1 MVVRLGPSSTQ
12 TVLKLA
18 NMSPTMQ
25 RLIIGATGLISHT
38 TIDALNPYV
47 DKETR
52 KYAAVR
58 SAVKMFI
65 CTASGV
71 LTREVGQK
79 LGEWAVK
86 NGKVAVP
93 EGMSK
98 IAFASS
104 VGKVFAIVG
113 AVASIF
119 LIDVPFINKL
129 LNLVMNKF
137 INKKDKPAEKAPQ
150 VSNGGGKVNYNA

>member
-1 MVVRLGPSSTQ
+1 MVVTINPAATQ
-12 TVLKLA
+12 QIIKMA
-18 NMSPTMQ
+18 NMSPTAQ

-65 CTASGV
+65 CTVSGV
-71 LTREVGQK
+71 LTRMVGQK
-79 LGEWAVK
+79 LGEYVVK
-86 NGKVAVP
+86 TGKVQIPAGL
-93 EGMSK
+93 EK
-98 IAFASS
+98 AAFASS

-137 INKKDKPAEKAPQ
+137 VKKGQKESVANETK
-150 VSNGGGKVNYNA
+150 KVNYNA

>member
-1 MVVRLGPSSTQ
+1 MVVRLGPAATKQ
-12 TVLKLA
+12 ILNMA
-18 NMSPTMQ
+18 NMSPTTQ

-38 TIDALNPYV
+38 TIDALNPLV
-47 DKETR
+47 DPETR

-65 CTASGV
+65 CTVSGV

-79 LGEWAVK
+79 LGEYVVK
-86 NGKVAVP
+86 HGKVKVP
-93 EGMSK
+93 EGLSK
-98 IAFASS
+98 AAFASS

-129 LNLVMNKF
+129 LNFVMDKF
-137 INKKDKPAEKAPQ
+137 VKKDKKEVTQ
-150 VSNGGGKVNYNA
+150 VNNAKQVNYNA